1 MTFREAT
8 VVDIAALH
16 RIRMAVKEN
25 VLNNPMLVTT
35 ADYER
40 YLTKE
45 GKGWLCE
52 IDGTIAGFGIIDT
65 FSNNIW
71 ALFVHP
77 DHEGKGIGKG
87 IQRLMLDWHFNKS
100 KETLWLGTSPETR
113 AESFY
118 RASGWKDMGMRKN
131 GEIRFEMSSTDW
143 KEI

>member
-8 VVDIAALH
+8 TRDITELH
-16 RIRMAVKEN
+16 RLRMAVKEN

-35 ADYER
+35 EDYGR
-40 YLTKE
+40 FLTRD

-52 IDGTIAGFGIIDT
+52 INGHIAGFGIIDT
-65 FSNNIW
+65 TSNNIW

-77 DHEGKGIGKG
+77 DHEGKGIGKE
-87 IQRLMLDWHFNKS
+87 IQKLMLDWHFS
-100 KETLWLGTSPETR
+100 KCMDTLWLGTAPSTR

-118 RASGWKDMGMRKN
+118 RRSGWKDMGMRKN

-143 KEI
+143 QGI